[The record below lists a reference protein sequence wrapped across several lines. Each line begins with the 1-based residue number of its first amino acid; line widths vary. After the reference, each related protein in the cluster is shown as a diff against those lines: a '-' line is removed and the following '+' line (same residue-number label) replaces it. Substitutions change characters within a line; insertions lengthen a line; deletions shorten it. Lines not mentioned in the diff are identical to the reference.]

1 MDALNTLRAVL
12 VGFAAIAA
20 VLLGVRG
27 QWVPTAIMVA
37 GIAAHAGLWIHLR
50 AQKRREAEE
59 FPLGRL
65 SVER

>member
-12 VGFAAIAA
+12 VGFAFIAA

-27 QWVPTAIMVA
+27 QWVPAGVMAA
-37 GIAAHAGLWIHLR
+37 GIVAHAGLWFYLG
-50 AQKRREAEE
+50 AQKRRESRE

-65 SVER
+65 SIER